1 VALEIFREEL
11 DKAVIDEELSLEEQ
25 IRLHQLK
32 EILNLRDEDIK
43 EELEKIAELI
53 ILREA

>member
-1 VALEIFREEL
+1 MALEIFREEL